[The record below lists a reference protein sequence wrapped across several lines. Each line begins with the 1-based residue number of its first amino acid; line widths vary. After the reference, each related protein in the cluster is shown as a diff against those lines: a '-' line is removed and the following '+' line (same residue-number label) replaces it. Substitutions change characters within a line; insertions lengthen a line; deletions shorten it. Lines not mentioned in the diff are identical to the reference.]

1 MSKLYITLPLIILL
15 SIGCSSMRAVEK
27 GTNVVWVDI
36 LADKKLSS
44 GKKYDFCYQ
53 FNLKFYPKPAMNAIN
68 FEDACISTCCWMS
81 DKPTVK
87 INLNETFEYRLAK
100 YGRAYKYEPETIT
113 IKTKYNSFLK
123 MFRVNAQPKIINSK
137 GEVGLKYKLYENPE
151 RLAELE
157 KQRKEA
163 KALASTRTTERQ
175 AQYRR
180 QKEQEQAGLLKMQA
194 MYQENLAIE
203 YVQRYVGPKID
214 KYLYELT
221 KSYRNEGKL
230 LFIDEKVW
238 DIKKT
243 EDSKYSVKCSVDSR
257 LGKSANTMKAYSVY
271 CGEWNVNTNT
281 ERVWP
286 IDSRS
291 LDIYNGVF

>member
-15 SIGCSSMRAVEK
+15 SIGCSSMRAIEK

-53 FNLKFYPKPAMNAIN
+53 FNLMLYPEPVVKDIN
-68 FEDACISTCCWMS
+68 LEETCISTCCWMS
-81 DKPTVK
+81 EKPVVE
-87 INLNETFEYRLAK
+87 INLNENFETNLAERG
-100 YGRAYKYEPETIT
+100 YAYKYRPDKIT

-123 MFRVNAQPKIINSK
+123 MFTVNASPKIINSK
-137 GEVGLKYKLYENPE
+137 GEASLDFKLYEDAE
-151 RLAELE
+151 RLVQLE
-157 KQRKEA
+157 KERKEA
-163 KALASTRTTERQ
+163 RALASTRLTKKQ
-175 AQYRR
+175 QIYRR
-180 QKEQEQAGLLKMQA
+180 EKEQEQASLLKLQNT
-194 MYQENLAIE
+194 YKENLVAE
-203 YVQRYVGPKID
+203 YVQRYMGAKID

-221 KSYRNEGKL
+221 KSYRDEGKL

-243 EDSKYSVKCSVDSR
+243 EDSRYLVKCSVNSR
-257 LGKSANTMKAYSVY
+257 LGKSANTMKFYSVY
-271 CGEWNVNTNT
+271 CGEWNVNTDT
-281 ERVWP
+281 EKVWP
-286 IDSRS
+286 SDSRS